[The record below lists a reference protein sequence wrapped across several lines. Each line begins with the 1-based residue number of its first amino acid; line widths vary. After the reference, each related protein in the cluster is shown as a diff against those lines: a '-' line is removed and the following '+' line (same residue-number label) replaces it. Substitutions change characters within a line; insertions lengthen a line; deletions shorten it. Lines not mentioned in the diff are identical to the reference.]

1 MQSHRRPLLR
11 VLAFSLLCWGCSS
24 SSPTSP
30 PDSGTVTPGW
40 DGTAVPLEEWGDVF
54 DAGTPSACRM
64 VEDAGAGVECGD
76 LATFELSGCDRASLA
91 RVPATGIFS
100 GVSGALAMQGDAGT
114 FLVGGPVEQLRRED
128 GTLYASVRYT
138 TKRNAHMRVAFAA
151 CEAPTSEQVKGCL
164 VTCREGVFSGLER
177 GDFNQLGK
185 SDGTPEASGGLQRI
199 SESFVPLG
207 MPADVYVTHDHAYV
221 VSLDHPHGEGGLTVF
236 DVSDRAHPVLKK
248 VIHLDGDSYWN
259 AVWSKGDTLYVA
271 SKAHGVLVF
280 DIHQPADPQLLRAV
294 PGGDPLNVH
303 TLFLDGDLLYAMSQA
318 PTPSILVFDVRAPS
332 APVLLQRI
340 VIPLPPEA
348 SALSYPHDAFAYQG
362 RLYVNHMGD
371 GYVVL
376 DATQPTTSRELGAYR
391 FTDSYSHAN
400 ALGTFAGRTIA
411 FEGGEGVAAHL
422 RVLDVTDPA
431 HIVKIGEYSLGTYS
445 IHNMILRGTT
455 LYIAYYQEGLRVLD
469 VSNPTQPREIA
480 HYATYRDSDPFRIGD
495 LFEGAIGIRV
505 PGDGFVYL
513 VDTSRGLLVFKEL

>member
-1 MQSHRRPLLR
+1 M
-11 VLAFSLLCWGCSS
+11 
-24 SSPTSP
+24 
-30 PDSGTVTPGW
+30 
-40 DGTAVPLEEWGDVF
+40 PLEELGDVF
-54 DAGTPSACRM
+54 DGGTPSACRM

-76 LATFELSGCDRASLA
+76 LVAFDLSGCDRASLA
-91 RVPATGIFS
+91 RVPSMGIFS
-100 GVSGALAMQGDAGT
+100 AAGGALAMMGDAGT
-114 FLVGGPVEQLRRED
+114 FLAGGPVDQLRRED
-128 GTLYASVRYT
+128 GVLYASTRYT
-138 TKRNAHMRVAFAA
+138 TRRNVHVRMAFAA

-164 VTCREGVFSGLER
+164 ATCREGKLSLLER
-177 GDFNQLGK
+177 EDFNRLGK
-185 SDGTPEASGGLQRI
+185 SDGQPESFGGLQRV

-271 SKAHGVLVF
+271 SKAHGVLIF
-280 DIHQPADPQLLRAV
+280 DIHQPADPQFLRAV

-303 TLFLDGDLLYAMSQA
+303 TLFLDGDILYAMSQA
-318 PTPSILVFDVRAPS
+318 PAPSVLVFDVREPT

-340 VIPLPPEA
+340 VIPLPPESWA
-348 SALSYPHDAFAYQG
+348 TAYPHDAFAYQG

-376 DATQPTTSRELGAYR
+376 DVTQPSVSRELGAYR
-391 FTDSYSHAN
+391 FTNSFSHAS
-400 ALGTFAGRTIA
+400 ALGTFAGRTLA

-431 HIVKIGEYSLGTYS
+431 HIVKIGEYGLGTYS
-445 IHNMILRGTT
+445 IHNMLLRGTK

-469 VSNPTQPREIA
+469 VANPTQPREIA
-480 HYATYRDSDPFRIGD
+480 RYATYRDTDPFRI
-495 LFEGAIGIRV
+495 
-505 PGDGFVYL
+505 
-513 VDTSRGLLVFKEL
+513 